1 MVAAQ
6 GTTIREYDDEPAL
19 ISRAQG
25 GDGEAV
31 SEILIRHRGRV
42 QRLAHSIVRNPMD
55 AEEVVQ
61 DVMMTIANKI
71 DRFRGDANLTTWIH
85 RIAVNA
91 ALMQRRRDRSA
102 SVFSLET
109 TSSYDDDD
117 GHGVP
122 LPATAAA
129 VSAIAPQ
136 DPPVDRTLRKEF
148 WAVIWDAVGELDA
161 KYRSV
166 FVMRDVDGLS
176 TEETAQALGLKIPA
190 VKSRLHRA
198 RRRLKSHL
206 AWYFEDSGR
215 ARFAL
220 AA

>member
-102 SVFSLET
+102 AVVSLEAG
-109 TSSYDDDD
+109 SSHDDD
-117 GHGVP
+117 GRGVP
-122 LPATAAA
+122 LPATSAA
-129 VSAIAPQ
+129 VCAVAAQ
-136 DPPVDRTLRKEF
+136 DPPVDRTVRQEF